1 MVRPREEGDDYFTL
15 HQRRQL
21 PKTELDA
28 IFGEDNLTHQDTRPD
43 GARIVVVV
51 VADDHQRFMI
61 STFWKAI
68 PALTSPC
75 TDDAADLAIC
85 CAFWFWCFQ
94 KKGVGSLRAANGGEM
109 VHRGRTQHLQQHSG
123 RTQSK
128 EKHAYV
134 GTLQNIIGTGVVE
147 RGKKRNSVT
156 FRESRKSTSLAAT
169 SKRTSRRHTIGFRR
183 KLLGNSAP
191 EIRTGRK

>member
-21 PKTELDA
+21 PKTELGA
-28 IFGEDNLTHQDTRPD
+28 IFGEDNPTHQDTRPD

-75 TDDAADLAIC
+75 TDDDADLAIC

-94 KKGVGSLRAANGGEM
+94 KRGSALCEQLMEGKWSTGDEHNTYSSIPAGHKAKRNMLTLA
-109 VHRGRTQHLQQHSG
+109 HSRTSSG
-123 RTQSK
+123 R
-128 EKHAYV
+128 
-134 GTLQNIIGTGVVE
+134 
-147 RGKKRNSVT
+147 
-156 FRESRKSTSLAAT
+156 ES
-169 SKRTSRRHTIGFRR
+169 
-183 KLLGNSAP
+183 
-191 EIRTGRK
+191 

>member
-1 MVRPREEGDDYFTL
+1 MFAGRIRPESILPSVCVCVLVRSPLIEDFRKLKLRQRRRCWRRWPSRFWNQQFNLIYVFRFSKTGWPRQEGDDYFTL

-21 PKTELDA
+21 PKTELGA
-28 IFGEDNLTHQDTRPD
+28 IFGEDNPTHQDTRPD

-94 KKGVGSLRAANGGEM
+94 K
-109 VHRGRTQHLQQHSG
+109 RGPL
-123 RTQSK
+123 
-128 EKHAYV
+128 
-134 GTLQNIIGTGVVE
+134 
-147 RGKKRNSVT
+147 
-156 FRESRKSTSLAAT
+156 FAT
-169 SKRTSRRHTIGFRR
+169 S
-183 KLLGNSAP
+183 
-191 EIRTGRK
+191 